1 MNSSI
6 IIPKKSNGRI
16 HLEQPNTAA
25 LFSMYERVA
34 VSSSSNE
41 MNSAW
46 ENSPLSM
53 AFFSNKNITI
63 LQNGIRAG
71 VYEKTN
77 RRHIIDNQDID
88 QLKIIMKSIYLEHST
103 HQPTNITAQITK
115 LNTIVL
121 NYCIEQVYIELM
133 SYLKYINDITTMH
146 IPNDHPVPTDGA
158 RHKQLE
164 EKHFY

>member
-1 MNSSI
+1 MNS

-34 VSSSSNE
+34 IPSTNE
-41 MNSAW
+41 INGAW
-46 ENSPLSM
+46 ESSPLSM
-53 AFFSNKNITI
+53 AFFSNKNINI

-77 RRHIIDNQDID
+77 QRHIIDKQDID
-88 QLKIIMKSIYLEHST
+88 QLKIIMKSIYLEHAT
-103 HQPTNITAQITK
+103 HNPTNITEQITK

-121 NYCIEQVYIELM
+121 NYCIEQVYIELI
-133 SYLKYINDITTMH
+133 SYLKYINDITTMQ
-146 IPNDHPVPTDGA
+146 IPMDRPVPTDGE